1 MRPGDQAALRA
12 LPKVELHCHLEGCV
26 RPATL
31 VELADRH
38 SVPLPTRDPARIYAY
53 SDMASFLRVFELLSA
68 AVVDRDDVRR
78 ITYESLADAA
88 ASGVVYQEMSVNPTV
103 HPDCPYPELLAGLR
117 EGIALARNEFGVLG
131 RVIMSIYRN
140 HPPEAALRMVE
151 EVAAHPCE
159 AVVGIGMDGDEL
171 AGPPLLFRDA
181 YAAAAAAGLRRTAHA
196 GERFDAAEIRT
207 CLDVLGC
214 ERIDHGYGV
223 VTDPDLLARCRDQGL
238 PFTYAWLSTRY
249 NYAGPPAEHPFRR
262 MHDAGLRMSLG
273 SDDPAIGG
281 RSLAADYLT
290 VCEAFGW
297 TPEDMR
303 RQVAD
308 AVEAVWC
315 SPSDKA
321 WLRARVAS
329 P

>member
-1 MRPGDQAALRA
+1 VSPDDEAALRA

-31 VELADRH
+31 VELADANG
-38 SVPLPTRDPARIYAY
+38 VPLPTRDPDRLYAY
-53 SDMASFLRVFELLSA
+53 DDMESFLRVFELLSR
-68 AVVDRDDVRR
+68 AVATRDDVRR
-78 ITYESLADAA
+78 ITLESLEDAA
-88 ASGVVYQEMSVNPTV
+88 ASGVVYQEMFVNPTV
-103 HPDCPYPELLAGLR
+103 HPCSYPELLAGLR
-117 EGIALARNEFGVLG
+117 EGIALARERHGVVG
-131 RVIMSIYRN
+131 RVIMSVYRN

-159 AVVGIGMDGDEL
+159 EVVGIGMDGDEL

-196 GERFDAAEIRT
+196 GERFDPAEIRA

-223 VTDPDLLARCRDQGL
+223 VTDPELLARCRDEGV

-249 NYAGPPAEHPFRR
+249 NYRGPLSEHPFRR
-262 MHDAGLRMSLG
+262 MRAAGLRMSLG

-281 RSLAADYLT
+281 TDLASDYVT

-297 TPEDMR
+297 TVEDMR

-308 AVEAVWC
+308 AVEAAWC
-315 SPSDKA
+315 GPADKA
-321 WLRARVAS
+321 WLRQRILAS
-329 P
+329 

>member
-1 MRPGDQAALRA
+1 MRPDQEQALRA

-38 SVPLPTRDPARIYAY
+38 GVPLPTRDPARIYAY

-88 ASGVVYQEMSVNPTV
+88 ASGVVYQEMFVNPTV
-103 HPDCPYPELLAGLR
+103 HPACPYTELLAGLR
-117 EGIALARNEFGVLG
+117 EGIALAQEEHGVVG
-131 RVIMSIYRN
+131 RVIMSIYRS
-140 HPPEAALRMVE
+140 HPPQAALGMVE
-151 EVAAHPCE
+151 QVAAHPCE
-159 AVVGIGMDGDEL
+159 EVVGIGMDGDEL

-196 GERFDAAEIRT
+196 GERFDAAEIRA

-223 VTDPDLLARCRDQGL
+223 VSDPDLLARCRDNGV
-238 PFTYAWLSTRY
+238 PFTYAWLSTLY
-249 NYAGPPAEHPFRR
+249 NYRGPLAEHPFRR
-262 MHDAGLRMSLG
+262 MRAAGLRMSLG

-281 RSLAADYLT
+281 SSLAADYVT
-290 VCEAFGW
+290 VSEALGW
-297 TPEDMR
+297 SVDDMR
-303 RQVAD
+303 RQVAG
-308 AVEAVWC
+308 AVEVAWC

-321 WLRARVAS
+321 RLGARITS
-329 P
+329 G

>member
-1 MRPGDQAALRA
+1 VTPQEDAALRA

-26 RPATL
+26 RPGTL

-38 SVPLPTRDPARIYAY
+38 RVPLPTRDLARIYAY

-88 ASGVVYQEMSVNPTV
+88 AGGVIYQEMFVNPTV
-103 HPDCPYPELLAGLR
+103 HPACPYPELLAGLR
-117 EGIALARNEFGVLG
+117 EGIALGRERHGVLG
-131 RVIMSIYRN
+131 RVIMSVYRS

-159 AVVGIGMDGDEL
+159 EVVGIGMDGDEL

-181 YAAAAAAGLRRTAHA
+181 YASAAAAGLRRTAHA
-196 GERFDAAEIRT
+196 GERFDAAEIRA

-223 VTDPDLLARCRDQGL
+223 VTDPDLLARCRAEGI
-238 PFTYAWLSTRY
+238 PFTYAWLSTLY
-249 NYAGPPAEHPFRR
+249 NYRGPLADHPFRR
-262 MHDAGLRMSLG
+262 MREAGLRMSLG

-281 RSLAADYLT
+281 SDLAGDYVT

-297 TPEDMR
+297 TLDDMR

-308 AVEAVWC
+308 AVEAAWC
-315 SPSDKA
+315 SPADKA
-321 WLRARVAS
+321 SLRARIAS